1 MLRREIKERKAV
13 IDAELEQIR
22 VREWRAYE
30 QGNNEFRKQERY
42 CKEQREVLRALEDLA
57 IKERT
62 MYELDQSKDQMMT
75 VCKVAL
81 TNLAMWV
88 VGFNVSA
95 NTAQIST
102 QARIKYIMMVKTLQ
116 RKREYKSPTHLSSS
130 SAVSSYPA

>member
-1 MLRREIKERKAV
+1 LA
-13 IDAELEQIR
+13 
-22 VREWRAYE
+22 
-30 QGNNEFRKQERY
+30 KQER
-42 CKEQREVLRALEDLA
+42 D
-57 IKERT
+57 
-62 MYELDQSKDQMMT
+62 MYELDNRKDQIMT
-75 VCKVAL
+75 ACKVAL
-81 TNLAMWV
+81 ANLGLWV